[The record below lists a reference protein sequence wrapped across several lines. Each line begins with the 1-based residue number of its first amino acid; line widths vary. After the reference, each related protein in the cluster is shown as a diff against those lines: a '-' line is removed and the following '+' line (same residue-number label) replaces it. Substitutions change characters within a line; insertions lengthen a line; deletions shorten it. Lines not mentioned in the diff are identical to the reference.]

1 MTADADGAR
10 SSIALRCACGWEMAG
25 DTEAVVAAAQDH
37 GRRVHNMAA
46 TREQVLAMAVEPSS
60 AASTSDPPRPEPPS
74 A

>member
-1 MTADADGAR
+1 MTGDGGPSA
-10 SSIALRCACGWEMAG
+10 SVTLRCACGWEMAG

-60 AASTSDPPRPEPPS
+60 TASPSNPAGPEPPS